1 MSSCDVI
8 GIERTVGD
16 NSNRTTSALQDPE
29 CETIGSRPPRLAPRG
44 TQGPPRLP
52 LPRREGR
59 LGAGTEREGFR
70 DLGSLRNLQHSFMPL
85 ENSTLQSPSP
95 SFRRIANDIF
105 VGWRRWGGGVDH
117 VFRLNILPLVF
128 PTSLASQPINNLI
141 KKDF

>member
-1 MSSCDVI
+1 MSLGSR
-8 GIERTVGD
+8 GQ
-16 NSNRTTSALQDPE
+16 S
-29 CETIGSRPPRLAPRG
+29 ETIRTERPPLFKIPSARRSAP
-44 TQGPPRLP
+44 GPHGWPHGALKGP
-52 LPRREGR
+52 HVFPFPRREGR

-70 DLGSLRNLQHSFMPL
+70 DLGSLRNLQHSFVPL